1 MRLVKQAQTLA
12 ISNNILRRRNKMK
25 KIIAMTLAIAFML
38 TLPLT
43 LAACDGG
50 AQPTSDPKPIRDDTP
65 APTPTLTDNSGSSG
79 DDGNNGDGDNGG
91 DDSGNS
97 GDSGGDNGEIVIPD
111 NGTPPDLPS
120 QFQTHPGD
128 KGYFYVTT
136 DDYAFWIDHTNQVGC
151 ERYWIMSFGA
161 DGMAV
166 SYHWKDVYSSVDE
179 AERRVNK
186 GEKGQFIQ
194 TDNAVYKTPDFVADF
209 PEIESEA
216 DYPLGRDKEFLIGQ
230 LKVQQWEHYFSM
242 P

>member
-1 MRLVKQAQTLA
+1 
-12 ISNNILRRRNKMK
+12 
-25 KIIAMTLAIAFML
+25 
-38 TLPLT
+38 
-43 LAACDGG
+43 GG

-65 APTPTLTDNSGSSG
+65 TPTPTPTDNIGSSG
-79 DDGNNGDGDNGG
+79 DGGNGG
-91 DDSGNS
+91 GDSGNG

-120 QFQTHPGD
+120 QFQSHPGD

-136 DDYAFWIDHTNQVGC
+136 DDYAFWIDHTNQVGF

-166 SYHWKDVYSSVDE
+166 SYYWKDVYSSVGE
-179 AERRVNK
+179 AEQRVNK

-194 TDNAVYKTPDFVADF
+194 TDNAVYPIPGFVAEFLAAGEDTM
-209 PEIESEA
+209 
-216 DYPLGRDKEFLIGQ
+216 PLRFDKELLIGQ